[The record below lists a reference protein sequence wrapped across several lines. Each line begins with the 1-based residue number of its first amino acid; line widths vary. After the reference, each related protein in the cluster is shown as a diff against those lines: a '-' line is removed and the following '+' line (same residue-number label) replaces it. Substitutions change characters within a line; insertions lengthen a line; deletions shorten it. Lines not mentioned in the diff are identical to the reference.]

1 VSDAI
6 HYVYLLTTYRNLV
19 NANHIIFVSPLLA
32 KTQYEYDS
40 AMAQAIARSRR
51 YGQEKKVHIYHVI
64 AQRTIDVD
72 ILELRH
78 KRVDGIT
85 TLKSLIKMP
94 APLAKKENTRLVRN
108 KAGDMVLVPASWLTD
123 ASKRK
128 ILKLE
133 DTPSSFTSLISF
145 SDTFRH
151 DDE

>member
-1 VSDAI
+1 
-6 HYVYLLTTYRNLV
+6 
-19 NANHIIFVSPLLA
+19 
-32 KTQYEYDS
+32 
-40 AMAQAIARSRR
+40 MAQAIARSRR